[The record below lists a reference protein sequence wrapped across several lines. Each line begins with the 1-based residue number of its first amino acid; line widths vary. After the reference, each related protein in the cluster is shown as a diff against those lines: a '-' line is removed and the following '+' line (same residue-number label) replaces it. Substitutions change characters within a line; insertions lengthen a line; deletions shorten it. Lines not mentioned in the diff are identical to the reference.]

1 MASGRIVELPT
12 KSSRAATPS
21 DHRAEVPGVVRGGIV
36 CAPNSIQEP
45 HENQDD
51 KSGPLQSRGSRVA
64 QGQWIAVPALQMR
77 VLQFCQN
84 EGLGTFLSALPK
96 TSRSSSWEELWG
108 VVESALASR

>member
-1 MASGRIVELPT
+1 
-12 KSSRAATPS
+12 
-21 DHRAEVPGVVRGGIV
+21 
-36 CAPNSIQEP
+36 
-45 HENQDD
+45 
-51 KSGPLQSRGSRVA
+51 VA

-77 VLQFCQN
+77 VLPFCQN